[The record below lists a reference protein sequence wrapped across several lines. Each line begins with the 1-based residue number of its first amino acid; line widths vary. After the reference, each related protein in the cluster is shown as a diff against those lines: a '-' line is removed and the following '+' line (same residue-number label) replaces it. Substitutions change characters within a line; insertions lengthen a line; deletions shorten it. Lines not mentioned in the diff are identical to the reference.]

1 MSEMEKNTGTISEVQ
16 EMPEKKKRKKDKK
29 TAAGGRKKKKRIP
42 LIVAVVLIVV
52 FAGYS
57 VVNSV
62 IAKNTPTQVNTITA
76 SRGSVEETIST
87 SGKVNSEQ
95 SRTYY
100 APVGAVITEMNVSL
114 GDVVEEGQQLVTF
127 DTSELE
133 SQKTKADLDA
143 SASANSY
150 RSTQYQSD
158 KNQSEYNEAVIGLDE
173 LKVLAAQQEQ
183 YVQGLKYNLED
194 NMQSKKEDLQNWLG
208 KLNLELE
215 IQNNKLSEPRSDES
229 RERIQEVIQ
238 NLNESIR
245 NTTNEISDLSMSDEM
260 KEQQRIID
268 AEQKK
273 LEDMNEEI
281 SRREGKESSSEGGI
295 VDPYAKQ
302 QQADNM
308 KSAQIAATE
317 AAEKLERGQEGVKAE
332 FGGIVTKIAT
342 MSSSANASAGGGLL
356 EGATVSEGTELFT
369 IESNRQVKVDISITK
384 YDLSKIAVG
393 QKADITIADQEYEG
407 EVTKINKVAA
417 SNSQGS
423 PVVGVEIHINNP
435 DSDIFLGVEAQVVIH
450 TNSAQDVITLPVEIV
465 NTDRNGDFCYV
476 VENGVVTMRRITT
489 GISSDT
495 DVEVTDGLK
504 EGDLVVYDMTG
515 TVTEG
520 MNVLAVPAAQGA
532 AQAQPE
538 SAEAGTETE
547 ASTGAESGTD
557 AAGEMKAAD
566 GAEAEPLEETRP
578 AESAEAAE
586 TAQMAET
593 ETAGATEPAE

>member
-1 MSEMEKNTGTISEVQ
+1 MSEMEK
-16 EMPEKKKRKKDKK
+16 KKNKAAGVRKRKKK
-29 TAAGGRKKKKRIP
+29 IP
-42 LIVAVVLIVV
+42 LIVAAALVVV
-52 FAGYS
+52 FGGYS

-76 SRGSVEETIST
+76 AKGSVEETIST

-127 DTSELE
+127 DTSDLE
-133 SQKTKADLDA
+133 AQKTKAALDA
-143 SASANSY
+143 SASANGY

-158 KNQSEYNEAVIGLDE
+158 KKQSEYNEAVIGLDE
-173 LKVLAAQQEQ
+173 LKVLAAGQEQ

-194 NMQSKKEDLQNWLG
+194 DIQNKKEDLQEWLN

-215 IQNNKLSEPRSDES
+215 IQNNKLSEPRSEES
-229 RERIQEVIQ
+229 RERIQETIQ

-245 NTTNEISDLSMSDEM
+245 RTSNEINDLNMSDEM
-260 KEQQRIID
+260 KEKQRIID

-273 LEDMNEEI
+273 LDDMKEEI
-281 SRREGKESSSEGGI
+281 SRREGKESSSEAGI

-308 KSAQIAATE
+308 QSAQITAEE
-317 AAEKLERGQEGVKAE
+317 AAEKLAKGQEGVKAE

-369 IESNRQVKVDISITK
+369 IESNQQVKVDISITK
-384 YDLSKIAVG
+384 YDLAKIAVG
-393 QKADITIADQEYEG
+393 QKADITIADQKYEG

-417 SNSQGS
+417 NNSQGS
-423 PVVGVEIHINNP
+423 PVVGVEVHINNP
-435 DSDIFLGVEAQVVIH
+435 DSGIYLGVEAQVVIH

-515 TVTEG
+515 SVTEG
-520 MNVLAVPAAQGA
+520 MSVVAVPAAQESDQTPAASETGA
-532 AQAQPE
+532 AGGTDVSE
-538 SAEAGTETE
+538 TEASGETAVPETE
-547 ASTGAESGTD
+547 AST
-557 AAGEMKAAD
+557 
-566 GAEAEPLEETRP
+566 
-578 AESAEAAE
+578 
-586 TAQMAET
+586 ET
-593 ETAGATEPAE
+593 ESVQAGK

>member
-194 NMQSKKEDLQNWLG
+194 NMQSKKEDLQN
-208 KLNLELE
+208 
-215 IQNNKLSEPRSDES
+215 
-229 RERIQEVIQ
+229 
-238 NLNESIR
+238 
-245 NTTNEISDLSMSDEM
+245 
-260 KEQQRIID
+260 
-268 AEQKK
+268 
-273 LEDMNEEI
+273 
-281 SRREGKESSSEGGI
+281 
-295 VDPYAKQ
+295 
-302 QQADNM
+302 
-308 KSAQIAATE
+308 
-317 AAEKLERGQEGVKAE
+317 
-332 FGGIVTKIAT
+332 
-342 MSSSANASAGGGLL
+342 
-356 EGATVSEGTELFT
+356 
-369 IESNRQVKVDISITK
+369 
-384 YDLSKIAVG
+384 
-393 QKADITIADQEYEG
+393 
-407 EVTKINKVAA
+407 
-417 SNSQGS
+417 
-423 PVVGVEIHINNP
+423 
-435 DSDIFLGVEAQVVIH
+435 
-450 TNSAQDVITLPVEIV
+450 
-465 NTDRNGDFCYV
+465 
-476 VENGVVTMRRITT
+476 
-489 GISSDT
+489 
-495 DVEVTDGLK
+495 
-504 EGDLVVYDMTG
+504 
-515 TVTEG
+515 
-520 MNVLAVPAAQGA
+520 
-532 AQAQPE
+532 
-538 SAEAGTETE
+538 
-547 ASTGAESGTD
+547 
-557 AAGEMKAAD
+557 
-566 GAEAEPLEETRP
+566 
-578 AESAEAAE
+578 
-586 TAQMAET
+586 
-593 ETAGATEPAE
+593 

>member
-1 MSEMEKNTGTISEVQ
+1 MSEMEK
-16 EMPEKKKRKKDKK
+16 KKNK
-29 TAAGGRKKKKRIP
+29 AAGGRKRKKKIP
-42 LIVAVVLIVV
+42 LIVAAALVVV
-52 FAGYS
+52 FGGYS

-76 SRGSVEETIST
+76 AKGSVEETIST

-127 DTSELE
+127 DTSDLE
-133 SQKTKADLDA
+133 AQKTKAALDA
-143 SASANSY
+143 SASANGY

-158 KNQSEYNEAVIGLDE
+158 KKQSEYNEAVIGLDE
-173 LKVLAAQQEQ
+173 LKVLAAGQEQ

-194 NMQSKKEDLQNWLG
+194 DIQNKKEDLQEWLN

-215 IQNNKLSEPRSDES
+215 IQNNKLSEPRSEES
-229 RERIQEVIQ
+229 RERIQETIQ

-245 NTTNEISDLSMSDEM
+245 RTSNEINDLNMSDEM
-260 KEQQRIID
+260 KEKQRIID

-273 LEDMNEEI
+273 LDDMKEEI
-281 SRREGKESSSEGGI
+281 SRREGKESSSEAGI

-308 KSAQIAATE
+308 QSAQITAEE
-317 AAEKLERGQEGVKAE
+317 AAEKLAKGQEGVKAE

-356 EGATVSEGTELFT
+356 EGAMVSEGTELFT
-369 IESNRQVKVDISITK
+369 IESNQQVKVDISITK
-384 YDLSKIAVG
+384 YDLAKIAVG
-393 QKADITIADQEYEG
+393 QKADITIADQKYEG

-417 SNSQGS
+417 NNSQGS
-423 PVVGVEIHINNP
+423 PVVGVEVHINNP
-435 DSDIFLGVEAQVVIH
+435 DSGIYLGVEAQVVIH

-515 TVTEG
+515 SVTEG
-520 MNVLAVPAAQGA
+520 MSVVAVPAAQESDQTPAASETGA
-532 AQAQPE
+532 AGGTDVSE
-538 SAEAGTETE
+538 TEASGETAVPETE
-547 ASTGAESGTD
+547 AST
-557 AAGEMKAAD
+557 
-566 GAEAEPLEETRP
+566 
-578 AESAEAAE
+578 
-586 TAQMAET
+586 ET
-593 ETAGATEPAE
+593 ESVQAGK

>member
-1 MSEMEKNTGTISEVQ
+1 MSEMEK
-16 EMPEKKKRKKDKK
+16 KKNK
-29 TAAGGRKKKKRIP
+29 AAGGRKRKKKIP
-42 LIVAVVLIVV
+42 LIVAAALVVV
-52 FAGYS
+52 FGGYS

-62 IAKNTPTQVNTITA
+62 IAKNTPAQVNTITA
-76 SRGSVEETIST
+76 AKGSVEETIST

-127 DTSELE
+127 DTSDLE
-133 SQKTKADLDA
+133 AQKTKAALDA
-143 SASANSY
+143 SASANGY

-158 KNQSEYNEAVIGLDE
+158 KKQSEYNEAVIGLDE
-173 LKVLAAQQEQ
+173 LKVLAAGQEQ

-194 NMQSKKEDLQNWLG
+194 DIQNKKEDLQECQN

-215 IQNNKLSEPRSDES
+215 IQNNKLSEPRSEES
-229 RERIQEVIQ
+229 RERIQETIQ

-245 NTTNEISDLSMSDEM
+245 STSNEINDLSMSDEM
-260 KEQQRIID
+260 KEKQRIID

-273 LEDMNEEI
+273 LDDMKEEI
-281 SRREGKESSSEGGI
+281 SRREGKESSSEAGI

-308 KSAQIAATE
+308 QSAQITAEE
-317 AAEKLERGQEGVKAE
+317 AAEKLAKGQEGVKAE

-369 IESNRQVKVDISITK
+369 IESNQQVKVDISITK
-384 YDLSKIAVG
+384 YDLAKIAVG
-393 QKADITIADQEYEG
+393 QKADITIADQKYEG

-417 SNSQGS
+417 NNAQGS
-423 PVVGVEIHINNP
+423 PVVGVEVHINNP
-435 DSDIFLGVEAQVVIH
+435 DSGIYLGVEAQVVIH

-515 TVTEG
+515 SVTEG
-520 MNVLAVPAAQGA
+520 MSVVAVPAAQESDQTPA
-532 AQAQPE
+532 ASE
-538 SAEAGTETE
+538 TEASGETAVPETE
-547 ASTGAESGTD
+547 AST
-557 AAGEMKAAD
+557 
-566 GAEAEPLEETRP
+566 
-578 AESAEAAE
+578 
-586 TAQMAET
+586 ET
-593 ETAGATEPAE
+593 ESVQAGK

>member
-1 MSEMEKNTGTISEVQ
+1 MSEMEK
-16 EMPEKKKRKKDKK
+16 KKNK
-29 TAAGGRKKKKRIP
+29 AAGGRKRKKKIP
-42 LIVAVVLIVV
+42 LIVAAALVVV
-52 FAGYS
+52 FGGYS

-76 SRGSVEETIST
+76 AKGSVEETIST

-127 DTSELE
+127 DTSDLE
-133 SQKTKADLDA
+133 AQKTKAALDA
-143 SASANSY
+143 SASANGY

-158 KNQSEYNEAVIGLDE
+158 KKQSEYNEAVIGLDE
-173 LKVLAAQQEQ
+173 LKVLAAGQEQ

-194 NMQSKKEDLQNWLG
+194 DIQNKKEDLQEWLN

-215 IQNNKLSEPRSDES
+215 IQNNKLSEPRSEES
-229 RERIQEVIQ
+229 RERIQETIQ

-245 NTTNEISDLSMSDEM
+245 STSNEINDLSMSDEM
-260 KEQQRIID
+260 KEKQRIID

-273 LEDMNEEI
+273 LDDMKEEI
-281 SRREGKESSSEGGI
+281 SRREGKESSSEAGI

-308 KSAQIAATE
+308 QSARITAEE
-317 AAEKLERGQEGVKAE
+317 AAEKLAKGQEGVKAE

-369 IESNRQVKVDISITK
+369 IESNQQVKVDISITK
-384 YDLSKIAVG
+384 YDLAKIAVG
-393 QKADITIADQEYEG
+393 QKADITIADQKYEG

-417 SNSQGS
+417 NNSQGS
-423 PVVGVEIHINNP
+423 PVVGVEVHINNP
-435 DSDIFLGVEAQVVIH
+435 DSGIYLGVEAQVVIH

-515 TVTEG
+515 SVTEG
-520 MNVLAVPAAQGA
+520 MSVVAVPAAQESDQTPAASETGA
-532 AQAQPE
+532 AGGTDVSE
-538 SAEAGTETE
+538 TEASGETAVPETE
-547 ASTGAESGTD
+547 AST
-557 AAGEMKAAD
+557 
-566 GAEAEPLEETRP
+566 
-578 AESAEAAE
+578 
-586 TAQMAET
+586 ET
-593 ETAGATEPAE
+593 ESVQAGK

>member
-1 MSEMEKNTGTISEVQ
+1 MSEMEK
-16 EMPEKKKRKKDKK
+16 RKNK
-29 TAAGGRKKKKRIP
+29 AAGGRKRKKKIP
-42 LIVAVVLIVV
+42 LIVAAALVVV
-52 FAGYS
+52 FGGYS

-62 IAKNTPTQVNTITA
+62 IAKNTPAQVNTITA
-76 SRGSVEETIST
+76 AKGSVEETIST

-127 DTSELE
+127 DTSDLE
-133 SQKTKADLDA
+133 AQKTKAELDA
-143 SASANSY
+143 SASANGY

-158 KNQSEYNEAVIGLDE
+158 KKQSEYNEAVIGLDE
-173 LKVLAAQQEQ
+173 LKVLAAGQEQ

-194 NMQSKKEDLQNWLG
+194 DIQNKKEDLQEWLN

-215 IQNNKLSEPRSDES
+215 IQNNKLSEPRSEES
-229 RERIQEVIQ
+229 RERIQETIQ

-245 NTTNEISDLSMSDEM
+245 STSNEINDLSMSDEM
-260 KEQQRIID
+260 KEKQRIID

-273 LEDMNEEI
+273 LDDMKEEI
-281 SRREGKESSSEGGI
+281 SRREGKESSSEAGI

-308 KSAQIAATE
+308 QSARITAEE
-317 AAEKLERGQEGVKAE
+317 AAEKLAKGQEGVKAE

-369 IESNRQVKVDISITK
+369 IESNQQVKVDISITK
-384 YDLSKIAVG
+384 YDLAKIAVG
-393 QKADITIADQEYEG
+393 QKADITIADQKYEG

-417 SNSQGS
+417 NNSQGS
-423 PVVGVEIHINNP
+423 PVVGVEVHINNP
-435 DSDIFLGVEAQVVIH
+435 DSGIYLGVEAQVVIH

-476 VENGVVTMRRITT
+476 VENGVITMRRITT

-515 TVTEG
+515 SVTEG
-520 MNVLAVPAAQGA
+520 MSVVAVPAAQESDQTPAASETGA
-532 AQAQPE
+532 AGGTDVSE
-538 SAEAGTETE
+538 TEASGETAVPETE
-547 ASTGAESGTD
+547 AST
-557 AAGEMKAAD
+557 
-566 GAEAEPLEETRP
+566 
-578 AESAEAAE
+578 
-586 TAQMAET
+586 ET
-593 ETAGATEPAE
+593 ESVQAGK

>member
-1 MSEMEKNTGTISEVQ
+1 MSEMEK
-16 EMPEKKKRKKDKK
+16 RKNK
-29 TAAGGRKKKKRIP
+29 AAGGRKRKKKIP
-42 LIVAVVLIVV
+42 LIVAAALVVV
-52 FAGYS
+52 FGGYS

-76 SRGSVEETIST
+76 AKGSVEETIST

-127 DTSELE
+127 DTSDLE
-133 SQKTKADLDA
+133 AQKTKAALDA
-143 SASANSY
+143 SASANGY

-158 KNQSEYNEAVIGLDE
+158 KKQSEYNEAVIGLDE
-173 LKVLAAQQEQ
+173 LKVLAAGQEQ

-194 NMQSKKEDLQNWLG
+194 DIQNKKEDLQEWLN

-215 IQNNKLSEPRSDES
+215 IQNNKLSEPRSEES
-229 RERIQEVIQ
+229 RERIQETIQ

-245 NTTNEISDLSMSDEM
+245 RTSNEINDLNMSDEM
-260 KEQQRIID
+260 KEKQRIID

-273 LEDMNEEI
+273 LDDMKEEI
-281 SRREGKESSSEGGI
+281 SRREGKESSSEAGI

-308 KSAQIAATE
+308 QSARITAEE
-317 AAEKLERGQEGVKAE
+317 AAEKLAKGQEGVKAE

-369 IESNRQVKVDISITK
+369 IESNQQVKVDISITK
-384 YDLSKIAVG
+384 YDLAKIAVG
-393 QKADITIADQEYEG
+393 QKADITIADQKYEG

-417 SNSQGS
+417 NNAQGS
-423 PVVGVEIHINNP
+423 PVVGVEVHINNP
-435 DSDIFLGVEAQVVIH
+435 DSGIYLGVEAQVVIH
-450 TNSAQDVITLPVEIV
+450 TNSAQNVITLPVEIV

-515 TVTEG
+515 SVTEG
-520 MNVLAVPAAQGA
+520 MSVVAVPAAQESDQTPAESETGA
-532 AQAQPE
+532 ADETSVPE
-538 SAEAGTETE
+538 NEAADETSVPETEAAGGTDASETEASGETAVPETE
-547 ASTGAESGTD
+547 AST
-557 AAGEMKAAD
+557 
-566 GAEAEPLEETRP
+566 
-578 AESAEAAE
+578 
-586 TAQMAET
+586 ET
-593 ETAGATEPAE
+593 ESVQAGK

>member
-1 MSEMEKNTGTISEVQ
+1 MSEMEK
-16 EMPEKKKRKKDKK
+16 RKNK
-29 TAAGGRKKKKRIP
+29 AAGGRKRKKKIP
-42 LIVAVVLIVV
+42 LIVAAALVVV
-52 FAGYS
+52 FGGYS

-62 IAKNTPTQVNTITA
+62 IAKNTPAQVNTITA
-76 SRGSVEETIST
+76 AKGSVEETIST

-127 DTSELE
+127 DTSDLE
-133 SQKTKADLDA
+133 AQKTKAELDA
-143 SASANSY
+143 SASANGY

-158 KNQSEYNEAVIGLDE
+158 KKQSEYNEAVIGLDE
-173 LKVLAAQQEQ
+173 LKVLAAGQEQ

-194 NMQSKKEDLQNWLG
+194 DIQNKKEDLQEWLN

-215 IQNNKLSEPRSDES
+215 IQNNKLSEPRSEES
-229 RERIQEVIQ
+229 RERIQETIQ

-245 NTTNEISDLSMSDEM
+245 QTTNEISDLAMSEEM

-273 LEDMNEEI
+273 LDDMKEEI
-281 SRREGKESSSEGGI
+281 SRREGKESSSEAGI

-308 KSAQIAATE
+308 QSAQITAEE
-317 AAEKLERGQEGVKAE
+317 AAEKLAKGQEGVKAE

-369 IESNRQVKVDISITK
+369 IESNQQVKVDISITK
-384 YDLSKIAVG
+384 YDLAKIAVG
-393 QKADITIADQEYEG
+393 QKADITIADQKYEG

-417 SNSQGS
+417 NNSQGS
-423 PVVGVEIHINNP
+423 PVVGVEVHINNP
-435 DSDIFLGVEAQVVIH
+435 DSGIYLGVEAQVVIH

-515 TVTEG
+515 SVTEG
-520 MNVLAVPAAQGA
+520 MSVVAVPAAQESDQTPA
-532 AQAQPE
+532 ASE
-538 SAEAGTETE
+538 TEASGETAVPETE
-547 ASTGAESGTD
+547 AST
-557 AAGEMKAAD
+557 
-566 GAEAEPLEETRP
+566 
-578 AESAEAAE
+578 
-586 TAQMAET
+586 ET
-593 ETAGATEPAE
+593 ESVQAGK

>member
-1 MSEMEKNTGTISEVQ
+1 MSEMEK
-16 EMPEKKKRKKDKK
+16 KKNK
-29 TAAGGRKKKKRIP
+29 AAGGRKRKKKIP
-42 LIVAVVLIVV
+42 LIVAAALVVV
-52 FAGYS
+52 FGGYS

-76 SRGSVEETIST
+76 VKGSVEETIST

-127 DTSELE
+127 DTSDLE
-133 SQKTKADLDA
+133 AQKTKAALDA
-143 SASANSY
+143 SASANGY

-158 KNQSEYNEAVIGLDE
+158 KKQSEYNEAVIGLDE
-173 LKVLAAQQEQ
+173 LKVLAAGQEQ

-194 NMQSKKEDLQNWLG
+194 DIQNKKEDLQEWLN

-215 IQNNKLSEPRSDES
+215 IQNNKLSEPRSEES
-229 RERIQEVIQ
+229 RERIQETIQ

-245 NTTNEISDLSMSDEM
+245 RTSNEINDLNMSDEM
-260 KEQQRIID
+260 KEKQRIID

-273 LEDMNEEI
+273 LDDMKEEI
-281 SRREGKESSSEGGI
+281 SRREGKESSSEAGI

-308 KSAQIAATE
+308 QSAQITAEE
-317 AAEKLERGQEGVKAE
+317 AAEKLAKGQEGVKAE

-369 IESNRQVKVDISITK
+369 IESNQQVKVDISITK
-384 YDLSKIAVG
+384 YDLAKIAVG
-393 QKADITIADQEYEG
+393 QKADITIADQKYEG

-417 SNSQGS
+417 NNSQGS
-423 PVVGVEIHINNP
+423 PVVGVEVHINNP
-435 DSDIFLGVEAQVVIH
+435 DSGIYLGVEAQVVIH

-515 TVTEG
+515 SVTEG
-520 MNVLAVPAAQGA
+520 MSVVAVPAAQESDQTPA
-532 AQAQPE
+532 ASE
-538 SAEAGTETE
+538 TEASGETAVPETE
-547 ASTGAESGTD
+547 AST
-557 AAGEMKAAD
+557 
-566 GAEAEPLEETRP
+566 
-578 AESAEAAE
+578 
-586 TAQMAET
+586 ET
-593 ETAGATEPAE
+593 ESVQAGK

>member
-1 MSEMEKNTGTISEVQ
+1 MSEMEK
-16 EMPEKKKRKKDKK
+16 RKNK
-29 TAAGGRKKKKRIP
+29 AAGGRKRKKKIP
-42 LIVAVVLIVV
+42 LIVAAALVVV
-52 FAGYS
+52 FGGYS

-62 IAKNTPTQVNTITA
+62 IAKNTPAQVNTITA
-76 SRGSVEETIST
+76 AKGSVEETIST

-127 DTSELE
+127 DTSDLE
-133 SQKTKADLDA
+133 AQKTKAELDA
-143 SASANSY
+143 SASANGY

-158 KNQSEYNEAVIGLDE
+158 KKQSEYNEAVIGLDE
-173 LKVLAAQQEQ
+173 LKVLAAGQEQ

-194 NMQSKKEDLQNWLG
+194 DIQNKKEDLQEWLN

-215 IQNNKLSEPRSDES
+215 IQNNKLSEPRSEES
-229 RERIQEVIQ
+229 RERIQETIQ

-245 NTTNEISDLSMSDEM
+245 RTSNEINDLNMSDEM
-260 KEQQRIID
+260 KEKQRIID

-273 LEDMNEEI
+273 LDDMKEEI
-281 SRREGKESSSEGGI
+281 SRREGKESSSEAGI

-308 KSAQIAATE
+308 QSAQITAEE
-317 AAEKLERGQEGVKAE
+317 AAEKLAKGQEGVKAE

-369 IESNRQVKVDISITK
+369 IESNQQVKVDISITK
-384 YDLSKIAVG
+384 YDLAKIAVG
-393 QKADITIADQEYEG
+393 QKADITIADQKYEG

-417 SNSQGS
+417 NNAQGS
-423 PVVGVEIHINNP
+423 PVVGVEVHINNP
-435 DSDIFLGVEAQVVIH
+435 DSGIYLGVEAQVVIH

-515 TVTEG
+515 SVTEG
-520 MNVLAVPAAQGA
+520 MSVVAVPAAQESDQTPA
-532 AQAQPE
+532 ASE
-538 SAEAGTETE
+538 TEASGETAVPETE
-547 ASTGAESGTD
+547 AST
-557 AAGEMKAAD
+557 
-566 GAEAEPLEETRP
+566 
-578 AESAEAAE
+578 
-586 TAQMAET
+586 ET
-593 ETAGATEPAE
+593 ESVQAGK

>member
-1 MSEMEKNTGTISEVQ
+1 MSEMEK
-16 EMPEKKKRKKDKK
+16 KKNK
-29 TAAGGRKKKKRIP
+29 AAGGRKRKKKIP
-42 LIVAVVLIVV
+42 LIVAAALVVV
-52 FAGYS
+52 FGGYS

-76 SRGSVEETIST
+76 AKGSVEETIST

-127 DTSELE
+127 DTSDLE
-133 SQKTKADLDA
+133 AQKTKAALDA
-143 SASANSY
+143 SASANGY

-158 KNQSEYNEAVIGLDE
+158 KKQSEYNEAVIGLDE
-173 LKVLAAQQEQ
+173 LKVLAAGQEQ

-194 NMQSKKEDLQNWLG
+194 DIQNKKEDLQEWLN

-215 IQNNKLSEPRSDES
+215 IQNNKLSEPRSEES
-229 RERIQEVIQ
+229 RERIQETIQ

-245 NTTNEISDLSMSDEM
+245 RTSNEINDLNMSDEM
-260 KEQQRIID
+260 KEKQRIID

-273 LEDMNEEI
+273 LDDMKEEI
-281 SRREGKESSSEGGI
+281 SRREGKESSSEAGI

-308 KSAQIAATE
+308 QSAQITAEE
-317 AAEKLERGQEGVKAE
+317 AAEKLAKGQEGVKAE

-369 IESNRQVKVDISITK
+369 IESNQQVKVDISITK
-384 YDLSKIAVG
+384 YDLAKIAVG
-393 QKADITIADQEYEG
+393 QKADITIADQKYEG

-417 SNSQGS
+417 NNAQGS
-423 PVVGVEIHINNP
+423 PVVGVEVHINNP
-435 DSDIFLGVEAQVVIH
+435 DSGIYLGVEAQVVIH

-515 TVTEG
+515 SVTEG
-520 MNVLAVPAAQGA
+520 MSVVAVPAAQESDQTPAASETGA
-532 AQAQPE
+532 AGGTDVSE
-538 SAEAGTETE
+538 TEASGETAVPETE
-547 ASTGAESGTD
+547 AST
-557 AAGEMKAAD
+557 
-566 GAEAEPLEETRP
+566 
-578 AESAEAAE
+578 
-586 TAQMAET
+586 ET
-593 ETAGATEPAE
+593 ESVQAGK

>member
-1 MSEMEKNTGTISEVQ
+1 MSEMEK
-16 EMPEKKKRKKDKK
+16 KKNK
-29 TAAGGRKKKKRIP
+29 AAGGRKRKKKIP
-42 LIVAVVLIVV
+42 LIVAAALVVV
-52 FAGYS
+52 FGGYS

-62 IAKNTPTQVNTITA
+62 IAKNTPAQVNTITA
-76 SRGSVEETIST
+76 AKGSVEETIST

-127 DTSELE
+127 DTSDLE
-133 SQKTKADLDA
+133 AQKTKAALDA
-143 SASANSY
+143 SASANGY

-158 KNQSEYNEAVIGLDE
+158 KKQSEYNEAVIGLDE
-173 LKVLAAQQEQ
+173 LKVLAAGQEQ

-194 NMQSKKEDLQNWLG
+194 DIQNKKEDLQEWLN

-215 IQNNKLSEPRSDES
+215 IQNNKLSEPRSEES
-229 RERIQEVIQ
+229 RERIQETIQ

-245 NTTNEISDLSMSDEM
+245 STSNEINDLSMSDEM
-260 KEQQRIID
+260 KEKQRIID

-273 LEDMNEEI
+273 LDDMKEEI
-281 SRREGKESSSEGGI
+281 SRREGKESSSEAGI

-308 KSAQIAATE
+308 QSAQITAEE
-317 AAEKLERGQEGVKAE
+317 AAEKLAKGQEGVKAE

-369 IESNRQVKVDISITK
+369 IESNQQVKVDISITK
-384 YDLSKIAVG
+384 YDLAKIAVG
-393 QKADITIADQEYEG
+393 QKADITIADQKYEG

-417 SNSQGS
+417 NNSQGS
-423 PVVGVEIHINNP
+423 PVVGVEVHINNP
-435 DSDIFLGVEAQVVIH
+435 DSGIYLGVEAQVVIH

-515 TVTEG
+515 SVTEG
-520 MNVLAVPAAQGA
+520 MSVVAVPAAQESDQTPA
-532 AQAQPE
+532 ASE
-538 SAEAGTETE
+538 TEASGETAVPETE
-547 ASTGAESGTD
+547 AST
-557 AAGEMKAAD
+557 
-566 GAEAEPLEETRP
+566 
-578 AESAEAAE
+578 
-586 TAQMAET
+586 ET
-593 ETAGATEPAE
+593 ESVQAGK

>member
-1 MSEMEKNTGTISEVQ
+1 MSEMEK
-16 EMPEKKKRKKDKK
+16 KKNK
-29 TAAGGRKKKKRIP
+29 AAGGRKRKKKIP
-42 LIVAVVLIVV
+42 LIVAAALVVV
-52 FAGYS
+52 FGGYS

-62 IAKNTPTQVNTITA
+62 IAKNTPAQVNTITA
-76 SRGSVEETIST
+76 AKGSVEETIST

-127 DTSELE
+127 DTSDLE
-133 SQKTKADLDA
+133 AQKTKAELDA
-143 SASANSY
+143 SASANGY

-158 KNQSEYNEAVIGLDE
+158 KKQSEYNEAVIGLDE
-173 LKVLAAQQEQ
+173 LKVLAAGQEQ

-194 NMQSKKEDLQNWLG
+194 DIQNKKEDLQEWLN

-215 IQNNKLSEPRSDES
+215 IQNNKLSEPRSEES
-229 RERIQEVIQ
+229 RERIQETIQ

-245 NTTNEISDLSMSDEM
+245 STSNEINDLSMSDEM
-260 KEQQRIID
+260 KEKQRIID

-273 LEDMNEEI
+273 LDDMKEEI
-281 SRREGKESSSEGGI
+281 SRREGKESSSEAGI

-308 KSAQIAATE
+308 QSARITAEE
-317 AAEKLERGQEGVKAE
+317 AAEKLAKGQEGVKAE

-369 IESNRQVKVDISITK
+369 IESNQQVKVDISITK
-384 YDLSKIAVG
+384 YDLAKIAVG
-393 QKADITIADQEYEG
+393 QKADITIADQKYEG

-417 SNSQGS
+417 NNSQGS
-423 PVVGVEIHINNP
+423 PVVGVEVHINNP
-435 DSDIFLGVEAQVVIH
+435 DSGIYLGVEAQVVIH

-515 TVTEG
+515 SVTEG
-520 MNVLAVPAAQGA
+520 MSVVAVPAAQESDQTPAASETGA
-532 AQAQPE
+532 ADETSVPE
-538 SAEAGTETE
+538 NEAADETSVPETEAAGGTDASETEASGETAVPETE
-547 ASTGAESGTD
+547 AST
-557 AAGEMKAAD
+557 
-566 GAEAEPLEETRP
+566 
-578 AESAEAAE
+578 
-586 TAQMAET
+586 ET
-593 ETAGATEPAE
+593 ESVQAGK

>member
-1 MSEMEKNTGTISEVQ
+1 MSEMEK
-16 EMPEKKKRKKDKK
+16 RKNK
-29 TAAGGRKKKKRIP
+29 AAGGRKRKKKIP
-42 LIVAVVLIVV
+42 LIVAAALVVV
-52 FAGYS
+52 FGGYS

-76 SRGSVEETIST
+76 AKGSVEETIST

-127 DTSELE
+127 DTSDLE
-133 SQKTKADLDA
+133 AQKTKAALDA
-143 SASANSY
+143 SASANGY

-158 KNQSEYNEAVIGLDE
+158 KKQSEYNEAVIGLDE
-173 LKVLAAQQEQ
+173 LKVLAAGQEQ

-194 NMQSKKEDLQNWLG
+194 DIQNKKEDLQEWLN

-215 IQNNKLSEPRSDES
+215 IQNNKLSEPRSEES
-229 RERIQEVIQ
+229 RERIQETIQ

-245 NTTNEISDLSMSDEM
+245 RTSNEINDLNMSDEM
-260 KEQQRIID
+260 KEKQRIID

-273 LEDMNEEI
+273 LDDMKEEI
-281 SRREGKESSSEGGI
+281 SRREGKESSSEAGI

-308 KSAQIAATE
+308 QSARITAEE
-317 AAEKLERGQEGVKAE
+317 AAEKLAKGQEGVKAE

-369 IESNRQVKVDISITK
+369 IESNQQVKVDISITK
-384 YDLSKIAVG
+384 YDLAKIAVG
-393 QKADITIADQEYEG
+393 QKADITIADQKYEG

-417 SNSQGS
+417 NNAQGS
-423 PVVGVEIHINNP
+423 PVVGVEVHINNP
-435 DSDIFLGVEAQVVIH
+435 DSGIYLGVEAQVVIH

-515 TVTEG
+515 SVTEG
-520 MNVLAVPAAQGA
+520 MSVVAVPAAQESDQTPAASETGA
-532 AQAQPE
+532 AGGTDVSE
-538 SAEAGTETE
+538 TEASGETAVPETE
-547 ASTGAESGTD
+547 AST
-557 AAGEMKAAD
+557 
-566 GAEAEPLEETRP
+566 
-578 AESAEAAE
+578 
-586 TAQMAET
+586 ET
-593 ETAGATEPAE
+593 ESVQAGK

>member
-1 MSEMEKNTGTISEVQ
+1 MSEMEK
-16 EMPEKKKRKKDKK
+16 KKNK
-29 TAAGGRKKKKRIP
+29 AAGGRKRKKKIP
-42 LIVAVVLIVV
+42 LIVAAALVVV
-52 FAGYS
+52 FGGYS

-62 IAKNTPTQVNTITA
+62 IAKNTPAQVNTITA
-76 SRGSVEETIST
+76 AKGSVEETIST

-127 DTSELE
+127 DTSDLE
-133 SQKTKADLDA
+133 AQKTKAALDA
-143 SASANSY
+143 SASANGY

-158 KNQSEYNEAVIGLDE
+158 KKQSEYNEAVIGLDE
-173 LKVLAAQQEQ
+173 LKVLAAGQEQ

-194 NMQSKKEDLQNWLG
+194 DIQNKKEDLQEWLN

-215 IQNNKLSEPRSDES
+215 IQNNKLSEPRSEES
-229 RERIQEVIQ
+229 RERIQETIQ

-245 NTTNEISDLSMSDEM
+245 RTSNEINDLNMSDEM

-273 LEDMNEEI
+273 LDDMKEEI
-281 SRREGKESSSEGGI
+281 SRREGKESSSEAGI

-308 KSAQIAATE
+308 QSAQITAEE
-317 AAEKLERGQEGVKAE
+317 AAEKLAKGQEGVKAE

-369 IESNRQVKVDISITK
+369 IESNQQVKVDISITK
-384 YDLSKIAVG
+384 YDLAKIAVG
-393 QKADITIADQEYEG
+393 QKADITIADQKYEG

-417 SNSQGS
+417 NNSQGS
-423 PVVGVEIHINNP
+423 PVVGVEVHINNP
-435 DSDIFLGVEAQVVIH
+435 DSGIYLGVEAQVVIH

-515 TVTEG
+515 SVTEG
-520 MNVLAVPAAQGA
+520 MSVVAVPAAQESDQTPA
-532 AQAQPE
+532 ASE
-538 SAEAGTETE
+538 TEASGETAVPETE
-547 ASTGAESGTD
+547 AST
-557 AAGEMKAAD
+557 
-566 GAEAEPLEETRP
+566 
-578 AESAEAAE
+578 
-586 TAQMAET
+586 ET
-593 ETAGATEPAE
+593 ESVQAGK

>member
-1 MSEMEKNTGTISEVQ
+1 MSEMEK
-16 EMPEKKKRKKDKK
+16 KKNK
-29 TAAGGRKKKKRIP
+29 AAGGRKRKKKIP
-42 LIVAVVLIVV
+42 LIVAAALVVV
-52 FAGYS
+52 FGGYS

-76 SRGSVEETIST
+76 AKGSVEETIST

-127 DTSELE
+127 DTSDLE
-133 SQKTKADLDA
+133 AQKTKAELDA
-143 SASANSY
+143 SASANGY

-158 KNQSEYNEAVIGLDE
+158 KKQSEYNEAVIGLDE
-173 LKVLAAQQEQ
+173 LKVLAAGQEQ

-194 NMQSKKEDLQNWLG
+194 DIQNKKEDLQEWLN

-215 IQNNKLSEPRSDES
+215 IQNNKLSEPRSEES
-229 RERIQEVIQ
+229 RERIQETIQ

-245 NTTNEISDLSMSDEM
+245 RTSNEINDLNMSDEM
-260 KEQQRIID
+260 KEKQRIID

-273 LEDMNEEI
+273 LDDMKEEI
-281 SRREGKESSSEGGI
+281 SRREGKESSSEAGI

-308 KSAQIAATE
+308 QSAQITAEE
-317 AAEKLERGQEGVKAE
+317 AAEKLAKGQEGVKAE

-369 IESNRQVKVDISITK
+369 IESNQQVKVDISITK
-384 YDLSKIAVG
+384 YDLAKIAVG
-393 QKADITIADQEYEG
+393 QKADITIADQKYEG

-417 SNSQGS
+417 NNSQGS
-423 PVVGVEIHINNP
+423 PVVGVEVHINNP
-435 DSDIFLGVEAQVVIH
+435 DSGIYLGVEAQVVIH

-515 TVTEG
+515 SVTEG
-520 MNVLAVPAAQGA
+520 MSVVAVPAAQESDQTPAASETGA
-532 AQAQPE
+532 AGGTDVSE
-538 SAEAGTETE
+538 TEASGETAVPETE
-547 ASTGAESGTD
+547 AST
-557 AAGEMKAAD
+557 
-566 GAEAEPLEETRP
+566 
-578 AESAEAAE
+578 
-586 TAQMAET
+586 ET
-593 ETAGATEPAE
+593 ESVQAGK

>member
-1 MSEMEKNTGTISEVQ
+1 MSEMEK
-16 EMPEKKKRKKDKK
+16 RKNK
-29 TAAGGRKKKKRIP
+29 AAGGRKRKKKIP
-42 LIVAVVLIVV
+42 LIVAAALVVV
-52 FAGYS
+52 FGGYS

-76 SRGSVEETIST
+76 AKGSVEETIST

-127 DTSELE
+127 DTSDLE
-133 SQKTKADLDA
+133 AQKTKAALDA
-143 SASANSY
+143 SASANGY

-158 KNQSEYNEAVIGLDE
+158 KKQSEYNEAVIGLDE
-173 LKVLAAQQEQ
+173 LKVLAAGQEQ

-194 NMQSKKEDLQNWLG
+194 DIQNKKEDLQEWLN

-215 IQNNKLSEPRSDES
+215 IQNNKLSEPRSEES
-229 RERIQEVIQ
+229 RERIQETIQ

-245 NTTNEISDLSMSDEM
+245 RTSNEINDLNMSDEM
-260 KEQQRIID
+260 KEKQRIID

-273 LEDMNEEI
+273 LDDMKEEI
-281 SRREGKESSSEGGI
+281 SRREGKESSAEAGI

-308 KSAQIAATE
+308 QSAQITAEE
-317 AAEKLERGQEGVKAE
+317 AAEKLAKGQEGVKAE

-369 IESNRQVKVDISITK
+369 IESNQQVKVDISITK
-384 YDLSKIAVG
+384 YDLAKIAVG
-393 QKADITIADQEYEG
+393 QKADITIADQKYEG

-417 SNSQGS
+417 NNSQGS
-423 PVVGVEIHINNP
+423 PVVGVEVHINNP
-435 DSDIFLGVEAQVVIH
+435 DSGIYLGVEAQVVIH

-515 TVTEG
+515 SVTEG
-520 MNVLAVPAAQGA
+520 MSVVAVPAAQESDQTPA
-532 AQAQPE
+532 ASE
-538 SAEAGTETE
+538 TEASGETAVPETE
-547 ASTGAESGTD
+547 AST
-557 AAGEMKAAD
+557 
-566 GAEAEPLEETRP
+566 
-578 AESAEAAE
+578 
-586 TAQMAET
+586 ET
-593 ETAGATEPAE
+593 ESVQAGK

>member
-1 MSEMEKNTGTISEVQ
+1 MSEMEK
-16 EMPEKKKRKKDKK
+16 KKNK
-29 TAAGGRKKKKRIP
+29 AAGGRKRKKKIP
-42 LIVAVVLIVV
+42 LIVAAALVVV
-52 FAGYS
+52 FGGYS

-76 SRGSVEETIST
+76 AKGSVEETIST

-532 AQAQPE
+532 AQTQPE
-538 SAEAGTETE
+538 STEAGTETE

-566 GAEAEPLEETRP
+566 GAEAELLEETRP

>member
-1 MSEMEKNTGTISEVQ
+1 MSEMEK
-16 EMPEKKKRKKDKK
+16 RKNK
-29 TAAGGRKKKKRIP
+29 AAGGRKRKKKIP
-42 LIVAVVLIVV
+42 LIVAAALVVV
-52 FAGYS
+52 FGGYS

-76 SRGSVEETIST
+76 AKGSVEETIST

-127 DTSELE
+127 DTSDLE
-133 SQKTKADLDA
+133 AQKTKAALDA
-143 SASANSY
+143 SASANGY

-158 KNQSEYNEAVIGLDE
+158 KKQSEYNEAVIGLDE
-173 LKVLAAQQEQ
+173 LKVLAAGQEQ

-194 NMQSKKEDLQNWLG
+194 DIQNKKEDLQEWLN

-215 IQNNKLSEPRSDES
+215 IQNNKLSEPRSEES
-229 RERIQEVIQ
+229 RERIQETIQ

-245 NTTNEISDLSMSDEM
+245 RTSNEINDLNMSDEM
-260 KEQQRIID
+260 KEKQRIID

-273 LEDMNEEI
+273 LDDMKEEI
-281 SRREGKESSSEGGI
+281 SRREGKESSSEAGI

-308 KSAQIAATE
+308 QSAQITAEE
-317 AAEKLERGQEGVKAE
+317 AAEKLAKGQEGVKAE

-369 IESNRQVKVDISITK
+369 IESNQQVKVDISITK
-384 YDLSKIAVG
+384 YDLAKIAVG
-393 QKADITIADQEYEG
+393 QKADITIADQKYEG

-417 SNSQGS
+417 NNSQGS
-423 PVVGVEIHINNP
+423 PVVGVEVHINNP
-435 DSDIFLGVEAQVVIH
+435 DSGIYLGVEAQVVIH

-515 TVTEG
+515 SVTEG
-520 MNVLAVPAAQGA
+520 MSVVAVPAAQESDQTPAASETGA
-532 AQAQPE
+532 ADETSVPE
-538 SAEAGTETE
+538 NEAADETSVPENEAADGTDASETEASGETAVPETE
-547 ASTGAESGTD
+547 AST
-557 AAGEMKAAD
+557 
-566 GAEAEPLEETRP
+566 
-578 AESAEAAE
+578 
-586 TAQMAET
+586 ET
-593 ETAGATEPAE
+593 ESVQAGK

>member
-1 MSEMEKNTGTISEVQ
+1 MSEMEK
-16 EMPEKKKRKKDKK
+16 KKNK
-29 TAAGGRKKKKRIP
+29 AAGGRKRKKKIP
-42 LIVAVVLIVV
+42 LIVAAALVVV
-52 FAGYS
+52 FGGYS

-62 IAKNTPTQVNTITA
+62 IAKNTPAQVNTITA
-76 SRGSVEETIST
+76 AKGSVEETIST

-127 DTSELE
+127 DTSDLE
-133 SQKTKADLDA
+133 AQKTKAALDA
-143 SASANSY
+143 SASANGY

-158 KNQSEYNEAVIGLDE
+158 KKQSEYNEAVIGLDE
-173 LKVLAAQQEQ
+173 LKVLAAGQEQ

-194 NMQSKKEDLQNWLG
+194 DIQNKKEDLQEWLN

-215 IQNNKLSEPRSDES
+215 IQNNKLSEPRSEES
-229 RERIQEVIQ
+229 RERIQETIQ

-245 NTTNEISDLSMSDEM
+245 STSNEINDLSMSDEM
-260 KEQQRIID
+260 KEKQRIID

-273 LEDMNEEI
+273 LDDMKEEI
-281 SRREGKESSSEGGI
+281 SRREGKESSSEAGI

-308 KSAQIAATE
+308 QSARITAEE
-317 AAEKLERGQEGVKAE
+317 AAEKLAKGQEGVKAE

-369 IESNRQVKVDISITK
+369 IESNQQVKVDISITK
-384 YDLSKIAVG
+384 YDLAKIAVG
-393 QKADITIADQEYEG
+393 QKADITIADQKYEG

-417 SNSQGS
+417 NNSQGS
-423 PVVGVEIHINNP
+423 PVVGVEVHINNP
-435 DSDIFLGVEAQVVIH
+435 DSGIYLGVEAQVVIH

-515 TVTEG
+515 SVTEG
-520 MNVLAVPAAQGA
+520 MSVVAVPAAQESDQTPAASETGA
-532 AQAQPE
+532 ADETSVPE
-538 SAEAGTETE
+538 TEASGETAVPETE
-547 ASTGAESGTD
+547 AST
-557 AAGEMKAAD
+557 
-566 GAEAEPLEETRP
+566 
-578 AESAEAAE
+578 
-586 TAQMAET
+586 ET
-593 ETAGATEPAE
+593 ESVQAGK

>member
-1 MSEMEKNTGTISEVQ
+1 MSEMEK
-16 EMPEKKKRKKDKK
+16 KKNK
-29 TAAGGRKKKKRIP
+29 AAGGRKRKKKIP
-42 LIVAVVLIVV
+42 LIVAAALVVV
-52 FAGYS
+52 FGGYS

-62 IAKNTPTQVNTITA
+62 IAKNTPAQVNTITA
-76 SRGSVEETIST
+76 AKGSVEETIST

-127 DTSELE
+127 DTSDLE
-133 SQKTKADLDA
+133 AQKTKAALDA
-143 SASANSY
+143 SASANGY

-158 KNQSEYNEAVIGLDE
+158 KKQSEYNEAVIGLDE
-173 LKVLAAQQEQ
+173 LKVLAAGQEQ

-194 NMQSKKEDLQNWLG
+194 DIQNKKEDLQEWLN

-215 IQNNKLSEPRSDES
+215 IQNNKLSEPRSEES
-229 RERIQEVIQ
+229 RERIQETIQ

-245 NTTNEISDLSMSDEM
+245 RTSNEINDLNMSDEM
-260 KEQQRIID
+260 KEKQRIID

-273 LEDMNEEI
+273 LDDMKEEI
-281 SRREGKESSSEGGI
+281 SRREGKESSSEAGI

-308 KSAQIAATE
+308 QSAQITAEE
-317 AAEKLERGQEGVKAE
+317 AAEKLAKGQEGVKAE

-369 IESNRQVKVDISITK
+369 IESNQQVKVDISITK
-384 YDLSKIAVG
+384 YDLAKIAVG
-393 QKADITIADQEYEG
+393 QKADITIADQKYEG

-417 SNSQGS
+417 NNSQGS
-423 PVVGVEIHINNP
+423 PVVGVEVHINNP
-435 DSDIFLGVEAQVVIH
+435 DSGIYLGVEAQVVIH

-515 TVTEG
+515 SVTEG
-520 MNVLAVPAAQGA
+520 MSVVAVPAAQESDQTPAASETGA
-532 AQAQPE
+532 ADETSVPE
-538 SAEAGTETE
+538 NEAAGGTDVSETEASGETAVPETE
-547 ASTGAESGTD
+547 AST
-557 AAGEMKAAD
+557 
-566 GAEAEPLEETRP
+566 
-578 AESAEAAE
+578 
-586 TAQMAET
+586 ET
-593 ETAGATEPAE
+593 ESVQAGK

>member
-1 MSEMEKNTGTISEVQ
+1 MSEMEK
-16 EMPEKKKRKKDKK
+16 KKNK
-29 TAAGGRKKKKRIP
+29 AAGGRKRKKKIP
-42 LIVAVVLIVV
+42 LIVAAALVVV
-52 FAGYS
+52 FGGYS

-76 SRGSVEETIST
+76 AKGSVEETIST

-127 DTSELE
+127 DTSDLE
-133 SQKTKADLDA
+133 AQKTKAALDA
-143 SASANSY
+143 SASANGY

-158 KNQSEYNEAVIGLDE
+158 KKQSEYNEAVIGLDE
-173 LKVLAAQQEQ
+173 LKVLAAGQEQ

-194 NMQSKKEDLQNWLG
+194 DIQNKKEDLQEWLN

-215 IQNNKLSEPRSDES
+215 IQNNKLSEPRSEES
-229 RERIQEVIQ
+229 RERIQETIQ

-245 NTTNEISDLSMSDEM
+245 RTSNEINDLNMSDEM
-260 KEQQRIID
+260 KEKQRIID

-273 LEDMNEEI
+273 LDDMKEEI
-281 SRREGKESSSEGGI
+281 SRREGKESSSEAGI

-308 KSAQIAATE
+308 QSAQITAEE
-317 AAEKLERGQEGVKAE
+317 AAEKLAKGQEGVKAE

-369 IESNRQVKVDISITK
+369 IESNQQVKVDISITK
-384 YDLSKIAVG
+384 YDLAKIAVG
-393 QKADITIADQEYEG
+393 QKADITIADQKYEG

-417 SNSQGS
+417 NNSQGS
-423 PVVGVEIHINNP
+423 PVVGVEVHINNP
-435 DSDIFLGVEAQVVIH
+435 DSGIYLGVEAQVVIH

-515 TVTEG
+515 SVTEG
-520 MNVLAVPAAQGA
+520 MSVVAVPAAQESDQTPAASETGA
-532 AQAQPE
+532 AGGTDVSE
-538 SAEAGTETE
+538 TEASGETAVPETE
-547 ASTGAESGTD
+547 AST
-557 AAGEMKAAD
+557 
-566 GAEAEPLEETRP
+566 
-578 AESAEAAE
+578 
-586 TAQMAET
+586 ET
-593 ETAGATEPAE
+593 ESVQAGK

>member
-1 MSEMEKNTGTISEVQ
+1 MSEMEK
-16 EMPEKKKRKKDKK
+16 KKNK
-29 TAAGGRKKKKRIP
+29 AAGGRKRKKKIP
-42 LIVAVVLIVV
+42 LIVAAALVVV
-52 FAGYS
+52 FGGYS

-62 IAKNTPTQVNTITA
+62 IAKNTPAQVNTITA
-76 SRGSVEETIST
+76 AKGSVEETIST

-127 DTSELE
+127 DTSDLE
-133 SQKTKADLDA
+133 AQKTKAALDA
-143 SASANSY
+143 SASANGY

-158 KNQSEYNEAVIGLDE
+158 KKQSEYNEAVIGLDE
-173 LKVLAAQQEQ
+173 LKVLAAGQEQ

-194 NMQSKKEDLQNWLG
+194 DIQNKKEDLQEWLN

-215 IQNNKLSEPRSDES
+215 IQNNKLSEPRSEES
-229 RERIQEVIQ
+229 RERIQETIQ

-245 NTTNEISDLSMSDEM
+245 RTSNEINDLNMSDEM

-273 LEDMNEEI
+273 LDDMKEEI
-281 SRREGKESSSEGGI
+281 SRREGKESSSEAGI
-295 VDPYAKQ
+295 VDPYARQ

-308 KSAQIAATE
+308 QSARITAEE
-317 AAEKLERGQEGVKAE
+317 AAEKLAKGQEGVKAE

-369 IESNRQVKVDISITK
+369 IESNQQVKVDISITK
-384 YDLSKIAVG
+384 YDLAKIAVG
-393 QKADITIADQEYEG
+393 QKADITIADQKYEG

-417 SNSQGS
+417 NNSQGS
-423 PVVGVEIHINNP
+423 PVVGVEVHINNP
-435 DSDIFLGVEAQVVIH
+435 DSGIYLGVEAQVVIH

-515 TVTEG
+515 SVTEG
-520 MNVLAVPAAQGA
+520 MSVVAVPAAQESDQTPA
-532 AQAQPE
+532 ASE
-538 SAEAGTETE
+538 TEASGETAVPETE
-547 ASTGAESGTD
+547 AST
-557 AAGEMKAAD
+557 
-566 GAEAEPLEETRP
+566 
-578 AESAEAAE
+578 
-586 TAQMAET
+586 ET
-593 ETAGATEPAE
+593 ESVQAGK

>member
-1 MSEMEKNTGTISEVQ
+1 MSEMEK
-16 EMPEKKKRKKDKK
+16 RKNK
-29 TAAGGRKKKKRIP
+29 AAGGRKRKKKIP
-42 LIVAVVLIVV
+42 LIVAAALVVV
-52 FAGYS
+52 FGGYS

-62 IAKNTPTQVNTITA
+62 IAKNTPAQVNTVTA
-76 SRGSVEETIST
+76 AKGSVEETIST

-127 DTSELE
+127 DTSDLE
-133 SQKTKADLDA
+133 AQKTKAELDA
-143 SASANSY
+143 SASANGY

-158 KNQSEYNEAVIGLDE
+158 KKQSEYNEAVIGLDE
-173 LKVLAAQQEQ
+173 LKVLAAGQEQ

-194 NMQSKKEDLQNWLG
+194 DIQNKKEDLQEWLN

-215 IQNNKLSEPRSDES
+215 IQNNKLSEPRSEES
-229 RERIQEVIQ
+229 RERIQETIQ

-245 NTTNEISDLSMSDEM
+245 STSNEINDLSMSDEM
-260 KEQQRIID
+260 KEKQRIID

-273 LEDMNEEI
+273 LDDMKEEI
-281 SRREGKESSSEGGI
+281 SRREGKESSSEAGI

-308 KSAQIAATE
+308 QSARITAEE
-317 AAEKLERGQEGVKAE
+317 AAEKLAKGQEGVKAE

-369 IESNRQVKVDISITK
+369 IESNQQVKVDISITK
-384 YDLSKIAVG
+384 YDLAKIAVG
-393 QKADITIADQEYEG
+393 QKADITIADQKYEG

-417 SNSQGS
+417 NNSQGS
-423 PVVGVEIHINNP
+423 PVVGVEVHINNP
-435 DSDIFLGVEAQVVIH
+435 DSGIYLGVEAQVVIH

-515 TVTEG
+515 SVTEG
-520 MNVLAVPAAQGA
+520 MSVVAVPAAQEADQATAVSATGA
-532 AQAQPE
+532 ADETSVPE
-538 SAEAGTETE
+538 SEAADETSVSETEAAGGTDASETEASGETAVPETE
-547 ASTGAESGTD
+547 AST
-557 AAGEMKAAD
+557 
-566 GAEAEPLEETRP
+566 
-578 AESAEAAE
+578 
-586 TAQMAET
+586 ET
-593 ETAGATEPAE
+593 ESVQAGK

>member
-1 MSEMEKNTGTISEVQ
+1 MSEMEK
-16 EMPEKKKRKKDKK
+16 KKNK
-29 TAAGGRKKKKRIP
+29 AAGGRKRKKKIP
-42 LIVAVVLIVV
+42 LIVAAALVVV
-52 FAGYS
+52 FGGYS

-76 SRGSVEETIST
+76 AKGSVEETIST

-127 DTSELE
+127 DTSDLE
-133 SQKTKADLDA
+133 AQKTKAELDA
-143 SASANSY
+143 SASANGY

-158 KNQSEYNEAVIGLDE
+158 KKQSEYNEAVIGLDE
-173 LKVLAAQQEQ
+173 LKVLAAGQEQ

-194 NMQSKKEDLQNWLG
+194 DIQNKKEDLQEWLN

-215 IQNNKLSEPRSDES
+215 IQNNKLSEPRSEES
-229 RERIQEVIQ
+229 RERIQETIQ

-245 NTTNEISDLSMSDEM
+245 QTTNEISDLAMSEEM

-273 LEDMNEEI
+273 LDDMKEEI
-281 SRREGKESSSEGGI
+281 SRREGKESSSEAGI
-295 VDPYAKQ
+295 VDPYARQ

-308 KSAQIAATE
+308 QSAQITAEE
-317 AAEKLERGQEGVKAE
+317 AAEKLAKGQEGVKAE

-369 IESNRQVKVDISITK
+369 IESNQQVKVDISITK
-384 YDLSKIAVG
+384 YDLAKIAVG
-393 QKADITIADQEYEG
+393 QKADITIADQKYEG

-417 SNSQGS
+417 NNAQGS
-423 PVVGVEIHINNP
+423 PVVGVEVHINNP
-435 DSDIFLGVEAQVVIH
+435 DSGIYLGVEAQVVIH

-515 TVTEG
+515 SVTEG
-520 MNVLAVPAAQGA
+520 MSVVAVPAAQESDQTPA
-532 AQAQPE
+532 ASE
-538 SAEAGTETE
+538 TEASGETAVPETE
-547 ASTGAESGTD
+547 AST
-557 AAGEMKAAD
+557 
-566 GAEAEPLEETRP
+566 
-578 AESAEAAE
+578 
-586 TAQMAET
+586 ET
-593 ETAGATEPAE
+593 ESVQAGK

>member
-1 MSEMEKNTGTISEVQ
+1 MSEMEK
-16 EMPEKKKRKKDKK
+16 KKNK
-29 TAAGGRKKKKRIP
+29 AAGGRKRKKKIP
-42 LIVAVVLIVV
+42 LIVAAALVVV
-52 FAGYS
+52 FGGYS

-62 IAKNTPTQVNTITA
+62 IAKNTPAQVNTITA
-76 SRGSVEETIST
+76 AKGSVEETIST

-127 DTSELE
+127 DTSDLE
-133 SQKTKADLDA
+133 AQKTKAELDA
-143 SASANSY
+143 SASANGY

-158 KNQSEYNEAVIGLDE
+158 KKQSEYNEAVIGLDE
-173 LKVLAAQQEQ
+173 LKVLAAGQEQ

-194 NMQSKKEDLQNWLG
+194 DIQNKKEDLQEWLN

-215 IQNNKLSEPRSDES
+215 IQNNKLSEPRSEES
-229 RERIQEVIQ
+229 RERIQETIQ

-245 NTTNEISDLSMSDEM
+245 STSNEINDLSMSDEM
-260 KEQQRIID
+260 KEKQRIID

-273 LEDMNEEI
+273 LDDMKEEI
-281 SRREGKESSSEGGI
+281 SRREGKESSSEAGI

-308 KSAQIAATE
+308 QSARITAEE
-317 AAEKLERGQEGVKAE
+317 AAEKLAKGQEGVKAE

-369 IESNRQVKVDISITK
+369 IESNQQVKVDISITK
-384 YDLSKIAVG
+384 YDLAKIAVG
-393 QKADITIADQEYEG
+393 QKADITIADQKYEG

-417 SNSQGS
+417 NNSQGS
-423 PVVGVEIHINNP
+423 PVVGVEVHINNP
-435 DSDIFLGVEAQVVIH
+435 DSGIYLGVEAQVVIH

-515 TVTEG
+515 SVTEG
-520 MNVLAVPAAQGA
+520 MSVVAVPAAQESDQTPAASETGA
-532 AQAQPE
+532 ADETFVPE
-538 SAEAGTETE
+538 NEAADETSVPENEAADETSVPETEAAGGTDASETEASGETAVPETE
-547 ASTGAESGTD
+547 AST
-557 AAGEMKAAD
+557 
-566 GAEAEPLEETRP
+566 
-578 AESAEAAE
+578 
-586 TAQMAET
+586 ET
-593 ETAGATEPAE
+593 ESVQAGK

>member
-1 MSEMEKNTGTISEVQ
+1 MSEMEK
-16 EMPEKKKRKKDKK
+16 KKNK
-29 TAAGGRKKKKRIP
+29 AAGGRKRKKKIP
-42 LIVAVVLIVV
+42 LIVAAALVVV
-52 FAGYS
+52 FGGYS

-76 SRGSVEETIST
+76 AKGSVEETIST

-127 DTSELE
+127 DTSDLE
-133 SQKTKADLDA
+133 AQKTKAALDA
-143 SASANSY
+143 SASANGY

-158 KNQSEYNEAVIGLDE
+158 KKQSEYNEAVIGLDE
-173 LKVLAAQQEQ
+173 LKVLAAGQEQ

-194 NMQSKKEDLQNWLG
+194 DIQNKKEDLQEWLN

-215 IQNNKLSEPRSDES
+215 IQNNKLSEPRSEES
-229 RERIQEVIQ
+229 RERIQETIQ

-245 NTTNEISDLSMSDEM
+245 RTSNEINDLNMSDEM
-260 KEQQRIID
+260 KEKQRIID

-273 LEDMNEEI
+273 LDDMKEEI
-281 SRREGKESSSEGGI
+281 SRREGKESSSEAGI

-308 KSAQIAATE
+308 QSAQITAEE
-317 AAEKLERGQEGVKAE
+317 AAEKLAKGQEGVKAE

-369 IESNRQVKVDISITK
+369 IESNQQVKVDISITK
-384 YDLSKIAVG
+384 YDLAKIAVG
-393 QKADITIADQEYEG
+393 QKADITIADQKYEG

-417 SNSQGS
+417 NNSQGS
-423 PVVGVEIHINNP
+423 PVVGVEVHINNP
-435 DSDIFLGVEAQVVIH
+435 DSGIYLGVEAQVVIH

-515 TVTEG
+515 SVTEG
-520 MNVLAVPAAQGA
+520 MSVVAVPAAQ
-532 AQAQPE
+532 E
-538 SAEAGTETE
+538 SDQTPSASETEASGETAVPETE
-547 ASTGAESGTD
+547 AST
-557 AAGEMKAAD
+557 
-566 GAEAEPLEETRP
+566 
-578 AESAEAAE
+578 
-586 TAQMAET
+586 ET
-593 ETAGATEPAE
+593 ESVQAGK

>member
-1 MSEMEKNTGTISEVQ
+1 MKQNSEKTSEMQEKPV
-16 EMPEKKKRKKDKK
+16 KKRK
-29 TAAGGRKKKKRIP
+29 RKKRRIL
-42 LIVAVVLIVV
+42 LIAAAVLVL
-52 FAGYS
+52 FLGGYS

-62 IAKNTPTQVNTITA
+62 LAKNTPTPVNTITA
-76 SRGSVEETIST
+76 ARGNVEETVST
-87 SGKVNSEQ
+87 SGKVNSEL

-114 GDVVEEGQQLVTF
+114 GDVVEEGQQLVCF

-133 SQKTKADLDA
+133 TQKTKADLDA
-143 SASANSY
+143 SASANGY

-158 KNQSEYNEAVIGLDE
+158 KKQSEYNEAVIGLDE
-173 LKVLAAQQEQ
+173 LKTLASQQEQ

-194 NMQSKKEDLQNWLG
+194 EIQSKKEDLQEWLN

-215 IQNNKLSEPRSDES
+215 IQNNKLGEPRSDDS

-245 NTTNEISDLSMSDEM
+245 QTTNEINDLSMSEEM

-273 LEDMNEEI
+273 LDDMNEEI
-281 SRREGKESSSEGGI
+281 SRREGEESSSESGI

-302 QQADNM
+302 QQADTM
-308 KSAQIAATE
+308 QSARVAAEE
-317 AAEKLERGQEGVKAE
+317 AAKELEKGQEGVKAE

-356 EGATVSEGTELFT
+356 EGAAVSEGTELFT
-369 IESNRQVKVDISITK
+369 IERHQQVKVDISITK
-384 YDLSKIAVG
+384 YDLPKIALG
-393 QKADITIADQEYEG
+393 QKADITIADREYEG

-417 SNSQGS
+417 SNAQGS

-435 DSDIFLGVEAQVVIH
+435 DSDIYLGVEAQVVIH
-450 TNSAQDVITLPVEIV
+450 TDSARDVITLPVEIV

-476 VENGVVTMRRITT
+476 VQDGVVTMRRITT

-495 DVEVTDGLK
+495 DVEVTEGLT
-504 EGDLVVYDMTG
+504 EGDQVVYDMTG

-520 MNVLAVPAAQGA
+520 MHVLAVPEAPD
-532 AQAQPE
+532 AQAQPDSE
-538 SAEAGTETE
+538 TATEGEAEAGTETAAEIAQPETGTE
-547 ASTGAESGTD
+547 AAAETIQSETGT
-557 AAGEMKAAD
+557 
-566 GAEAEPLEETRP
+566 
-578 AESAEAAE
+578 EAAE
-586 TAQMAET
+586 TAQPET
-593 ETAGATEPAE
+593 GTENETVQPEAGTADEA

>member
-1 MSEMEKNTGTISEVQ
+1 MSEMEK
-16 EMPEKKKRKKDKK
+16 KKNK
-29 TAAGGRKKKKRIP
+29 AAGGRKRKKKIP
-42 LIVAVVLIVV
+42 LIVAAALVVV
-52 FAGYS
+52 FGGYS

-76 SRGSVEETIST
+76 AKGSVEETIST

-127 DTSELE
+127 DTSDLE
-133 SQKTKADLDA
+133 AQKTKAALDA
-143 SASANSY
+143 SASANGY

-158 KNQSEYNEAVIGLDE
+158 KKQSEYNEAVIGLDE
-173 LKVLAAQQEQ
+173 LKVLAAGQEQ

-194 NMQSKKEDLQNWLG
+194 DIQNKKEDLQEWLN

-215 IQNNKLSEPRSDES
+215 IQNNKLSEPRSEES
-229 RERIQEVIQ
+229 RERIQETIQ

-245 NTTNEISDLSMSDEM
+245 RTSNEINDLNMSDEM
-260 KEQQRIID
+260 KEKQRIID

-273 LEDMNEEI
+273 LDDMKEEI
-281 SRREGKESSSEGGI
+281 SRREGKESSSEAGI

-308 KSAQIAATE
+308 QSARITAEE
-317 AAEKLERGQEGVKAE
+317 AAEKLAKGQEGVKAE

-369 IESNRQVKVDISITK
+369 IESNQQVKVDISITK
-384 YDLSKIAVG
+384 YDLAKIAVG
-393 QKADITIADQEYEG
+393 QKADITIADQKYEG

-417 SNSQGS
+417 NNAQGS
-423 PVVGVEIHINNP
+423 PVVGVEVHINNP
-435 DSDIFLGVEAQVVIH
+435 DSGIYLGVEAQVVIH

-515 TVTEG
+515 SVTEG
-520 MNVLAVPAAQGA
+520 MSVVAVPAAQESDQTPA
-532 AQAQPE
+532 ASE
-538 SAEAGTETE
+538 TEASGETAVPETE
-547 ASTGAESGTD
+547 AST
-557 AAGEMKAAD
+557 
-566 GAEAEPLEETRP
+566 
-578 AESAEAAE
+578 
-586 TAQMAET
+586 ET
-593 ETAGATEPAE
+593 ESVQAGK

>member
-1 MSEMEKNTGTISEVQ
+1 MSEMEK
-16 EMPEKKKRKKDKK
+16 RKNK
-29 TAAGGRKKKKRIP
+29 AAGGRNRKKKIP
-42 LIVAVVLIVV
+42 LIVAAALVVV
-52 FAGYS
+52 FGGYS

-62 IAKNTPTQVNTITA
+62 IAKNTPAQVNTITVA
-76 SRGSVEETIST
+76 KGSVEETIST

-127 DTSELE
+127 DTSDLE
-133 SQKTKADLDA
+133 AQKTKAALDA
-143 SASANSY
+143 SASANGY

-158 KNQSEYNEAVIGLDE
+158 KKQSEYNEAVIGLDE
-173 LKVLAAQQEQ
+173 LKVLAAGQEQ

-194 NMQSKKEDLQNWLG
+194 DIQNKKEDLQEWLN

-215 IQNNKLSEPRSDES
+215 IQNNKLSEPRSEES
-229 RERIQEVIQ
+229 RERIQETIQ

-245 NTTNEISDLSMSDEM
+245 STSNEINDLSMSDEM
-260 KEQQRIID
+260 KEKQRIID

-273 LEDMNEEI
+273 LDDMKEEI
-281 SRREGKESSSEGGI
+281 SRREGKESSSEAGI

-308 KSAQIAATE
+308 QSAQITAEE
-317 AAEKLERGQEGVKAE
+317 AAEKLAKGQEGVKAE

-369 IESNRQVKVDISITK
+369 IESNQQVKVDISITK
-384 YDLSKIAVG
+384 YDLAKIAVG
-393 QKADITIADQEYEG
+393 QKADITIADQKYEG

-417 SNSQGS
+417 NNAQGS
-423 PVVGVEIHINNP
+423 PVVGVEVHINNP
-435 DSDIFLGVEAQVVIH
+435 DSGIYLGVEAQVVIH

-515 TVTEG
+515 SVTEG
-520 MNVLAVPAAQGA
+520 MSVVAVPAAQESDQTPAASETGA
-532 AQAQPE
+532 ADETSVPE
-538 SAEAGTETE
+538 NEAADETSVPETEAAGGTDASETEASGETAVPETE
-547 ASTGAESGTD
+547 AST
-557 AAGEMKAAD
+557 
-566 GAEAEPLEETRP
+566 
-578 AESAEAAE
+578 
-586 TAQMAET
+586 ET
-593 ETAGATEPAE
+593 ESVQAGK

>member
-1 MSEMEKNTGTISEVQ
+1 MSEMEK
-16 EMPEKKKRKKDKK
+16 KKNK
-29 TAAGGRKKKKRIP
+29 AAGGRKRKKKIP
-42 LIVAVVLIVV
+42 LIVAAALVVV
-52 FAGYS
+52 FGGYS

-62 IAKNTPTQVNTITA
+62 IAKNTPAQVNTITA
-76 SRGSVEETIST
+76 AKGSVEETIST

-127 DTSELE
+127 DTSDLE
-133 SQKTKADLDA
+133 AQKTKAALDA
-143 SASANSY
+143 SASANGY

-158 KNQSEYNEAVIGLDE
+158 KKQSEYNEAVIGLDE
-173 LKVLAAQQEQ
+173 LKVLAAGQEQ

-194 NMQSKKEDLQNWLG
+194 DIQNKKEDLQEWLN

-215 IQNNKLSEPRSDES
+215 IQNNKLSEPRSEES
-229 RERIQEVIQ
+229 RERIQETIQ

-245 NTTNEISDLSMSDEM
+245 STSNEINDLSMSDEM
-260 KEQQRIID
+260 KEKQRIID

-273 LEDMNEEI
+273 LDDMKEEI
-281 SRREGKESSSEGGI
+281 SRREGKESSSEAGI

-308 KSAQIAATE
+308 QSARITAEE
-317 AAEKLERGQEGVKAE
+317 AAEKLAKGQEGVKAE

-369 IESNRQVKVDISITK
+369 IESNQQVKVDISITK
-384 YDLSKIAVG
+384 YDLAKIAVG
-393 QKADITIADQEYEG
+393 QKADITIADQKYEG

-417 SNSQGS
+417 NNAQGS
-423 PVVGVEIHINNP
+423 PVVGVEVHINNP
-435 DSDIFLGVEAQVVIH
+435 DSGIYLGVEAQVVIH

-515 TVTEG
+515 SVTEG
-520 MNVLAVPAAQGA
+520 MSVVAVPAAQESDQTPA
-532 AQAQPE
+532 ASE
-538 SAEAGTETE
+538 TEASGETAVPETE
-547 ASTGAESGTD
+547 AST
-557 AAGEMKAAD
+557 
-566 GAEAEPLEETRP
+566 
-578 AESAEAAE
+578 
-586 TAQMAET
+586 ET
-593 ETAGATEPAE
+593 ESVQAGK

>member
-1 MSEMEKNTGTISEVQ
+1 MSEMEK
-16 EMPEKKKRKKDKK
+16 KKNK
-29 TAAGGRKKKKRIP
+29 AAGGRKRKKKIP
-42 LIVAVVLIVV
+42 LIVAAALVVV
-52 FAGYS
+52 FGGYS

-62 IAKNTPTQVNTITA
+62 IAKNTPAQVNTITA
-76 SRGSVEETIST
+76 AKGSVEETIST

-127 DTSELE
+127 DTSDLE
-133 SQKTKADLDA
+133 AQKTKAALDA
-143 SASANSY
+143 SASANGY

-158 KNQSEYNEAVIGLDE
+158 KKQSEYNEAVIGLDE
-173 LKVLAAQQEQ
+173 LKVLAAGQEQ

-194 NMQSKKEDLQNWLG
+194 DIQNKKEDLQEWLN

-215 IQNNKLSEPRSDES
+215 IQNNKLSEPRSEES
-229 RERIQEVIQ
+229 RERIQETIQ

-245 NTTNEISDLSMSDEM
+245 STSNEINDLSMSDEM
-260 KEQQRIID
+260 KEKQRIID

-273 LEDMNEEI
+273 LDDMKEEI
-281 SRREGKESSSEGGI
+281 SRREGKESSSEAGI

-308 KSAQIAATE
+308 QSARITAEE
-317 AAEKLERGQEGVKAE
+317 AAEKLAKGQEGVKAE

-369 IESNRQVKVDISITK
+369 IESNQQVKVDISITK
-384 YDLSKIAVG
+384 YDLAKIAVG
-393 QKADITIADQEYEG
+393 QKADITIADQKYEG

-417 SNSQGS
+417 NNAQGS
-423 PVVGVEIHINNP
+423 PVVGVEVHINNP
-435 DSDIFLGVEAQVVIH
+435 DSGIYLGVEAQVVIH

-515 TVTEG
+515 SVTEG
-520 MNVLAVPAAQGA
+520 MSVVAVPAAQESDQTPAASETGA
-532 AQAQPE
+532 AGGTDVSE
-538 SAEAGTETE
+538 TEASGETAVPETE
-547 ASTGAESGTD
+547 AST
-557 AAGEMKAAD
+557 
-566 GAEAEPLEETRP
+566 
-578 AESAEAAE
+578 
-586 TAQMAET
+586 ET
-593 ETAGATEPAE
+593 ESVQAGK

>member
-1 MSEMEKNTGTISEVQ
+1 MSEMEK
-16 EMPEKKKRKKDKK
+16 RKNK
-29 TAAGGRKKKKRIP
+29 AAGGRKRKKKIP
-42 LIVAVVLIVV
+42 LIVAAALVVV
-52 FAGYS
+52 FGGYS

-62 IAKNTPTQVNTITA
+62 IAKNTPAQVNTITA
-76 SRGSVEETIST
+76 AKGSVEETIST

-127 DTSELE
+127 DTSDLE
-133 SQKTKADLDA
+133 AQKTKAELDA
-143 SASANSY
+143 SASANGY

-158 KNQSEYNEAVIGLDE
+158 KKQSEYNEAVIGLDE
-173 LKVLAAQQEQ
+173 LKVLAAGQEQ

-194 NMQSKKEDLQNWLG
+194 DIQNKKEDLQEWLN

-215 IQNNKLSEPRSDES
+215 IQNNKLSEPRSEES
-229 RERIQEVIQ
+229 RERIQETIQ

-245 NTTNEISDLSMSDEM
+245 STSNEINDLSMSDEM
-260 KEQQRIID
+260 KEKQRIID

-273 LEDMNEEI
+273 LDDMKEEI
-281 SRREGKESSSEGGI
+281 SRREGKESSSEAGI

-308 KSAQIAATE
+308 QSARITAEE
-317 AAEKLERGQEGVKAE
+317 AAEKLAKGQEGVKAE

-369 IESNRQVKVDISITK
+369 IESNQQVKVDISITK
-384 YDLSKIAVG
+384 YDLAKIAVG
-393 QKADITIADQEYEG
+393 QKADITIADQKYEG

-417 SNSQGS
+417 NNSQGS
-423 PVVGVEIHINNP
+423 PVVGVEVHINNP
-435 DSDIFLGVEAQVVIH
+435 DSGIYLGVEAQVVIH

-515 TVTEG
+515 SVTEG
-520 MNVLAVPAAQGA
+520 MSVVAVPAAQESDQTPA
-532 AQAQPE
+532 ASE
-538 SAEAGTETE
+538 TEASGETAVPETE
-547 ASTGAESGTD
+547 AST
-557 AAGEMKAAD
+557 
-566 GAEAEPLEETRP
+566 
-578 AESAEAAE
+578 
-586 TAQMAET
+586 ET
-593 ETAGATEPAE
+593 ESVQAGK

>member
-1 MSEMEKNTGTISEVQ
+1 MSEMEK
-16 EMPEKKKRKKDKK
+16 KKNK
-29 TAAGGRKKKKRIP
+29 AAGGRKRKKKIP
-42 LIVAVVLIVV
+42 LIVAAALVVV
-52 FAGYS
+52 FGGYS

-76 SRGSVEETIST
+76 AKGSVEETIST

-127 DTSELE
+127 DTSDLE
-133 SQKTKADLDA
+133 AQKTKAELDA
-143 SASANSY
+143 SASANGY

-158 KNQSEYNEAVIGLDE
+158 KKQSEYNEAVIGLDE
-173 LKVLAAQQEQ
+173 LKVLAAGQEQ

-194 NMQSKKEDLQNWLG
+194 DIQNKKEDLQEWLN

-215 IQNNKLSEPRSDES
+215 IQNNKLSEPRSEES
-229 RERIQEVIQ
+229 RERIQETIQ

-245 NTTNEISDLSMSDEM
+245 RTSNEINDLNMSDEM
-260 KEQQRIID
+260 KEKQRIID

-273 LEDMNEEI
+273 LDDMKEEI
-281 SRREGKESSSEGGI
+281 SRREGKESSSEAGI

-308 KSAQIAATE
+308 QSAQITAEE
-317 AAEKLERGQEGVKAE
+317 AAEKLAKGQEGVKAE

-369 IESNRQVKVDISITK
+369 IESNQQVKVDISITK
-384 YDLSKIAVG
+384 YDLAKIAVG
-393 QKADITIADQEYEG
+393 QKADITIADQKYEG

-417 SNSQGS
+417 NNSQGS
-423 PVVGVEIHINNP
+423 PVVGVEVHINNP
-435 DSDIFLGVEAQVVIH
+435 DSGIYLGVEAQVVIH

-515 TVTEG
+515 SVTEG
-520 MNVLAVPAAQGA
+520 MSVVAVPAAQESDQTPA
-532 AQAQPE
+532 ASE
-538 SAEAGTETE
+538 TEASGETAVPETE
-547 ASTGAESGTD
+547 AST
-557 AAGEMKAAD
+557 
-566 GAEAEPLEETRP
+566 
-578 AESAEAAE
+578 
-586 TAQMAET
+586 ET
-593 ETAGATEPAE
+593 ESVQAGK

>member
-1 MSEMEKNTGTISEVQ
+1 MSEMEK
-16 EMPEKKKRKKDKK
+16 KKNKAAGVRKRKKK
-29 TAAGGRKKKKRIP
+29 IP
-42 LIVAVVLIVV
+42 LIVAAALVVV
-52 FAGYS
+52 FGGYS

-76 SRGSVEETIST
+76 AKGSVEETIST

-127 DTSELE
+127 DTSDLE
-133 SQKTKADLDA
+133 AQKTKAALDA
-143 SASANSY
+143 SASANGY

-158 KNQSEYNEAVIGLDE
+158 KKQSEYNEAVIGLDE
-173 LKVLAAQQEQ
+173 LKVLAAGQEQ

-194 NMQSKKEDLQNWLG
+194 DIQNKKEDLQEWLN

-215 IQNNKLSEPRSDES
+215 IQNNKLSEPRSEES
-229 RERIQEVIQ
+229 RERIQETIQ

-245 NTTNEISDLSMSDEM
+245 RTSNEINDLNMSDEM
-260 KEQQRIID
+260 KEKQRIID

-273 LEDMNEEI
+273 LDDMKEEI
-281 SRREGKESSSEGGI
+281 SRREGKESSSEAGI

-308 KSAQIAATE
+308 QSAQITAEE
-317 AAEKLERGQEGVKAE
+317 AAEKLAKGQEGVKAE

-356 EGATVSEGTELFT
+356 EGATVSERTELFT
-369 IESNRQVKVDISITK
+369 IESNQQVKVDISITK
-384 YDLSKIAVG
+384 YDLAKIAVG
-393 QKADITIADQEYEG
+393 QKADITIADQKYEG

-417 SNSQGS
+417 NNSQGS
-423 PVVGVEIHINNP
+423 PVVGVEVHINNP
-435 DSDIFLGVEAQVVIH
+435 DSGIYLGVEAQVVIH

-515 TVTEG
+515 SVTEG
-520 MNVLAVPAAQGA
+520 MSVVAVPAAQ
-532 AQAQPE
+532 E
-538 SAEAGTETE
+538 SDQTPSASETEASGETAVPETE
-547 ASTGAESGTD
+547 AST
-557 AAGEMKAAD
+557 
-566 GAEAEPLEETRP
+566 
-578 AESAEAAE
+578 
-586 TAQMAET
+586 ET
-593 ETAGATEPAE
+593 ESVQAGK

>member
-1 MSEMEKNTGTISEVQ
+1 MSEMEK
-16 EMPEKKKRKKDKK
+16 KKNK
-29 TAAGGRKKKKRIP
+29 AAGGRKRKKKIP
-42 LIVAVVLIVV
+42 LIVAAALVVV
-52 FAGYS
+52 FGGYS

-62 IAKNTPTQVNTITA
+62 IAKNTPAQVNTITA
-76 SRGSVEETIST
+76 AKGSVEETIST

-127 DTSELE
+127 DTSDLE
-133 SQKTKADLDA
+133 AQKTKAALDA
-143 SASANSY
+143 SASANGY

-158 KNQSEYNEAVIGLDE
+158 KKQSEYNEAVIGLDE
-173 LKVLAAQQEQ
+173 LKVLAAGQEQ

-194 NMQSKKEDLQNWLG
+194 DIQNKKEDLQEWLN

-215 IQNNKLSEPRSDES
+215 IQNNKLSEPRSEES
-229 RERIQEVIQ
+229 RERIQETIQ

-245 NTTNEISDLSMSDEM
+245 STSNEINDLSMSDEM
-260 KEQQRIID
+260 KEKQRIID

-273 LEDMNEEI
+273 LDDMKEEI
-281 SRREGKESSSEGGI
+281 SRREGKESSSEAGI

-308 KSAQIAATE
+308 QSAQITAEE
-317 AAEKLERGQEGVKAE
+317 AAEKLAKGQEGVKAE

-369 IESNRQVKVDISITK
+369 IESNQQVKVDISITK
-384 YDLSKIAVG
+384 YDLAKIAVG
-393 QKADITIADQEYEG
+393 QKADITIADQKYEG

-417 SNSQGS
+417 NNSQGS
-423 PVVGVEIHINNP
+423 PVVGVEVHINNP
-435 DSDIFLGVEAQVVIH
+435 DSGIYLGVEAQVVIH

-515 TVTEG
+515 SVTEG
-520 MNVLAVPAAQGA
+520 MSVVAVPAAQESDQTPAASETGA
-532 AQAQPE
+532 ADETSVPE
-538 SAEAGTETE
+538 NEAADETSVPETEAAGGTDASETEASGETAVPETE
-547 ASTGAESGTD
+547 AST
-557 AAGEMKAAD
+557 
-566 GAEAEPLEETRP
+566 
-578 AESAEAAE
+578 
-586 TAQMAET
+586 ET
-593 ETAGATEPAE
+593 ESVQAGK

>member
-1 MSEMEKNTGTISEVQ
+1 MSEMEK
-16 EMPEKKKRKKDKK
+16 KKNKAAGVRKRKKK
-29 TAAGGRKKKKRIP
+29 IP
-42 LIVAVVLIVV
+42 LIVAAALVVV
-52 FAGYS
+52 FGGYS

-62 IAKNTPTQVNTITA
+62 IAKNTPAQVNTITA
-76 SRGSVEETIST
+76 AKGSVEETIST

-114 GDVVEEGQQLVTF
+114 GGVVEEGQQLVTF
-127 DTSELE
+127 DTSDLE
-133 SQKTKADLDA
+133 AQKTKAALDA
-143 SASANSY
+143 SASANGY

-158 KNQSEYNEAVIGLDE
+158 KKQSEYNEAVIGLDE
-173 LKVLAAQQEQ
+173 LKVLAAGQEQ

-194 NMQSKKEDLQNWLG
+194 DIQNKKEDLQEWLN

-215 IQNNKLSEPRSDES
+215 IQNNKLSEPRSEES
-229 RERIQEVIQ
+229 RERIQETIQ

-245 NTTNEISDLSMSDEM
+245 RTSNEINDLNMSDEM
-260 KEQQRIID
+260 KEKQRIID

-273 LEDMNEEI
+273 LDDMKEEI
-281 SRREGKESSSEGGI
+281 SRREGKESSSEAGI

-308 KSAQIAATE
+308 QSAQITAEE
-317 AAEKLERGQEGVKAE
+317 AAEKLAKGQEGVKAE

-369 IESNRQVKVDISITK
+369 IESNQQVKVDISITK
-384 YDLSKIAVG
+384 YDLAKIAVG
-393 QKADITIADQEYEG
+393 QKADITIADQKYEG

-417 SNSQGS
+417 NNSQGS
-423 PVVGVEIHINNP
+423 PVVGVEVHINNP
-435 DSDIFLGVEAQVVIH
+435 DSGIYLGVEAQVVIH

-515 TVTEG
+515 SVTEG
-520 MNVLAVPAAQGA
+520 MSVVAVPAAQESDQTPA
-532 AQAQPE
+532 ASE
-538 SAEAGTETE
+538 TEASGETAVPETE
-547 ASTGAESGTD
+547 AST
-557 AAGEMKAAD
+557 
-566 GAEAEPLEETRP
+566 
-578 AESAEAAE
+578 
-586 TAQMAET
+586 ET
-593 ETAGATEPAE
+593 ESVQAGK

>member
-1 MSEMEKNTGTISEVQ
+1 MSEMEK
-16 EMPEKKKRKKDKK
+16 RKNK
-29 TAAGGRKKKKRIP
+29 AAGGRKRKKKIP
-42 LIVAVVLIVV
+42 LIVAAALVVV
-52 FAGYS
+52 FGGYS

-62 IAKNTPTQVNTITA
+62 IAKNTPAQVNTITA
-76 SRGSVEETIST
+76 AKGSVEETIST

-127 DTSELE
+127 DTSDLE
-133 SQKTKADLDA
+133 AQKTKAALDA
-143 SASANSY
+143 SASANGY

-158 KNQSEYNEAVIGLDE
+158 KKQSEYNEAVIGLDE
-173 LKVLAAQQEQ
+173 LKVLAAGQEQ

-194 NMQSKKEDLQNWLG
+194 DIQNKKEDLQEWLN

-215 IQNNKLSEPRSDES
+215 IQNNKLSEPRSEES
-229 RERIQEVIQ
+229 RERIQETIQ

-245 NTTNEISDLSMSDEM
+245 RTSNEINDLNMSDEM
-260 KEQQRIID
+260 KEKQRIID

-273 LEDMNEEI
+273 LDDMKEEI
-281 SRREGKESSSEGGI
+281 SRREGKESSSEAGI

-308 KSAQIAATE
+308 QSAQITAEE
-317 AAEKLERGQEGVKAE
+317 AAEKLAKGQEGVKAE

-369 IESNRQVKVDISITK
+369 IESNQQVKVDISITK
-384 YDLSKIAVG
+384 YDLAKIAVG
-393 QKADITIADQEYEG
+393 QKADITIADQKYEG

-417 SNSQGS
+417 NNAQGS
-423 PVVGVEIHINNP
+423 PVVGVEVHINNP
-435 DSDIFLGVEAQVVIH
+435 DSGIYLGVEAQVVIH

-476 VENGVVTMRRITT
+476 VENGVVTMRRITS

-515 TVTEG
+515 SVTEG
-520 MNVLAVPAAQGA
+520 MSVVAVPAAQESDQTPAASETGA
-532 AQAQPE
+532 ADETSVPE
-538 SAEAGTETE
+538 NEAADETSVPETEAAGGTDASETEASGETAVPETE
-547 ASTGAESGTD
+547 AST
-557 AAGEMKAAD
+557 
-566 GAEAEPLEETRP
+566 
-578 AESAEAAE
+578 
-586 TAQMAET
+586 ET
-593 ETAGATEPAE
+593 ESVQAGK

>member
-1 MSEMEKNTGTISEVQ
+1 MSEMEK
-16 EMPEKKKRKKDKK
+16 RKNK
-29 TAAGGRKKKKRIP
+29 AAGGRKRKKKIP
-42 LIVAVVLIVV
+42 LIVAAALVVV
-52 FAGYS
+52 FGGYS

-76 SRGSVEETIST
+76 AKGSVEETIST

-100 APVGAVITEMNVSL
+100 APVGAGITEMNVSL

-127 DTSELE
+127 DTSDLE
-133 SQKTKADLDA
+133 AQKTKAALDA
-143 SASANSY
+143 SASANGY

-158 KNQSEYNEAVIGLDE
+158 KKQSEYNEAVIGLDE
-173 LKVLAAQQEQ
+173 LKVLAAGQEQ

-194 NMQSKKEDLQNWLG
+194 DIQNKKEDLQEWLN

-215 IQNNKLSEPRSDES
+215 IQNNKLSEPRSEES
-229 RERIQEVIQ
+229 RERIQETIQ

-245 NTTNEISDLSMSDEM
+245 STSNEINDLSMSDEM
-260 KEQQRIID
+260 KEKQRIID

-273 LEDMNEEI
+273 LDDIKEEI
-281 SRREGKESSSEGGI
+281 SRREGKESSSEAGI

-308 KSAQIAATE
+308 QSAQITAEE
-317 AAEKLERGQEGVKAE
+317 AAEKLAKGQEGVKAE

-369 IESNRQVKVDISITK
+369 IESNQQVKVDISITK
-384 YDLSKIAVG
+384 YDLAKIAVG
-393 QKADITIADQEYEG
+393 QKADITIADQKYEG

-417 SNSQGS
+417 NNSQGS
-423 PVVGVEIHINNP
+423 PVVGVEVHINNP
-435 DSDIFLGVEAQVVIH
+435 DSGIYLGVEAQVVVH
-450 TNSAQDVITLPVEIV
+450 TNSAQDEITLPVEIV

-515 TVTEG
+515 SVTEG
-520 MNVLAVPAAQGA
+520 MSVVAVPAAQESDQTPA
-532 AQAQPE
+532 ASE
-538 SAEAGTETE
+538 TEASGETAVPETE
-547 ASTGAESGTD
+547 AST
-557 AAGEMKAAD
+557 
-566 GAEAEPLEETRP
+566 
-578 AESAEAAE
+578 
-586 TAQMAET
+586 ET
-593 ETAGATEPAE
+593 ESVQAGK

>member
-1 MSEMEKNTGTISEVQ
+1 MSEMEK
-16 EMPEKKKRKKDKK
+16 KKNK
-29 TAAGGRKKKKRIP
+29 AAGGRKRKKKIP
-42 LIVAVVLIVV
+42 LIVAAALVVV
-52 FAGYS
+52 FGGYS

-62 IAKNTPTQVNTITA
+62 IAKNTPAQVNTITA
-76 SRGSVEETIST
+76 AKGSVEETIST

-127 DTSELE
+127 DTSDLE
-133 SQKTKADLDA
+133 AQKTKAALDA
-143 SASANSY
+143 SASANGY

-158 KNQSEYNEAVIGLDE
+158 KKQSEYNEAVIGLDE
-173 LKVLAAQQEQ
+173 LKVLAAGQEQ

-194 NMQSKKEDLQNWLG
+194 DIQNKKEDLQEWLN

-215 IQNNKLSEPRSDES
+215 IQNNKLSEPRSEES
-229 RERIQEVIQ
+229 RERIQETIQ

-245 NTTNEISDLSMSDEM
+245 RTSNEINDLNMSDEM
-260 KEQQRIID
+260 KEKQRIID

-273 LEDMNEEI
+273 LDDMKEEI
-281 SRREGKESSSEGGI
+281 SRREGKESSSEAGI

-308 KSAQIAATE
+308 QSAQITAEE
-317 AAEKLERGQEGVKAE
+317 AAEKLAKGQEGVKAE

-369 IESNRQVKVDISITK
+369 IESNQQVKVDISITK
-384 YDLSKIAVG
+384 YDLAKIAVG
-393 QKADITIADQEYEG
+393 QKADITIADQKYEG

-417 SNSQGS
+417 NNSQGS
-423 PVVGVEIHINNP
+423 PVVGVEVHINNP
-435 DSDIFLGVEAQVVIH
+435 DSGIYLGVEAQVVIH

-515 TVTEG
+515 SVTEG
-520 MNVLAVPAAQGA
+520 MSVVAVPAAQESDQTPAASETGA
-532 AQAQPE
+532 ADETSVPE
-538 SAEAGTETE
+538 NEAADETSVPETEAAGGTDASETEASGETAVPETE
-547 ASTGAESGTD
+547 AST
-557 AAGEMKAAD
+557 
-566 GAEAEPLEETRP
+566 
-578 AESAEAAE
+578 
-586 TAQMAET
+586 ET
-593 ETAGATEPAE
+593 ESVQAGK